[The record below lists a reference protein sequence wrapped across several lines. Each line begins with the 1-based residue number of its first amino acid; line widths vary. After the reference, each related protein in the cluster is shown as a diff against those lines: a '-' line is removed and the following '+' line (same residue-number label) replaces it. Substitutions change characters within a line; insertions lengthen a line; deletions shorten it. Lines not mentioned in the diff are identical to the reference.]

1 MGIELKLKWR
11 IKRRTADGDLFAMTR
26 NKLTLQYSGMLILFL
41 SLFII
46 GVYTLL
52 YGVIWSEQRSALGK
66 ILDSEFQALKQWS
79 EQDGDSSR
87 PPPRVVEDAFS
98 ISDDQSFYYLIG
110 DGGNVQLGG
119 EMQSQLREQVMHA
132 ISQGLFERDDYTR
145 ISMRTFSGVSAHDAQ
160 FLVTARKLALN
171 GDRSSMLYI
180 GKEVTFQHDLFR
192 WLLILLVG
200 MALLFFILALWFS
213 FWMSRKA
220 MVPIARSYTRQKE
233 FAADASHELRTPLSV
248 LLTSIEALQLEL
260 EESAED
266 IPLAHHILSG
276 MKQEVRS
283 ITNLAGD
290 LLQLARSD
298 SGELVLNRSPFHAG
312 LAAEKVV
319 ERLRLL
325 GDNKHIAIELD
336 APSDLV
342 VEWDEEKFAQLMIL
356 LVDNAMKY
364 SPENGAVQVTLAEIT
379 IKGERMM
386 TVEVKDNGIGIAPEA
401 LPRIFDRFYRQ
412 DQSRTRQTGGHGLG
426 LAIAQNI
433 VDAGRGTI
441 HAESVVGKGTTFT
454 VRLPL

>member
-1 MGIELKLKWR
+1 MLKWR
-11 IKRRTADGDLFAMTR
+11 AKRRTADGDLFAMTR

-41 SLFII
+41 SLFIV
-46 GVYTLL
+46 GVYVLL
-52 YGVIWSEQRSALGK
+52 YEVIWSEQRSALGK
-66 ILDSEFQALKQWS
+66 IVDSEFQVLKQWS

-87 PPPRVVEDAFS
+87 PAPRVVEDAFS
-98 ISDDQSFYYLIG
+98 ISNDQSFYYLIG

-119 EMQSQLREQVMHA
+119 EMQSQLREQAMHA
-132 ISQGLFERDDYTR
+132 ISQGLFKRDDYTR
-145 ISMRTFSGVSAHDAQ
+145 ITMRTFSGVSARDAQ
-160 FLVTARKLALN
+160 FLVTARKLMLN

-180 GKEVTFQHDLFR
+180 GKEVTFQRVLFR
-192 WLLILLVG
+192 WLLNLLVG
-200 MALLFFILALWFS
+200 MALLFLMLALWFS
-213 FWMSRKA
+213 YWMSRKA
-220 MVPIARSYTRQKE
+220 MVPIARSYARQKE

-266 IPLAHHILSG
+266 IPLAHNLLSG

-298 SGELVLNRSPFHAG
+298 SGELALNRSPFHAG
-312 LAAEKVV
+312 MAAKKVV
-319 ERLRLL
+319 DRLRLL

-336 APSDLV
+336 APNDLV
-342 VEWDEEKFAQLMIL
+342 VEWDEEKFAQLLIL
-356 LVDNAMKY
+356 LVDNAVKY
-364 SPENGAVQVTLAEIT
+364 SPDNGAIHVKLAEIT

-386 TVEVKDNGIGIAPEA
+386 TVEVKDSGIGIAPEA

-412 DQSRTRQTGGHGLG
+412 DQSRTRQSGGHGLG
-426 LAIAQNI
+426 LSIAHNI
-433 VDAGRGTI
+433 VKAGRGTI
-441 HAESVVGKGTTFT
+441 HADSVVGKGTTFT